1 MMAEER
7 ARSLLL
13 LDADADERRLISA
26 IAARAGWSA
35 VGAADCEM
43 ATALLQ
49 GPHGREVQAVL
60 LGSWDSNASPQ
71 LIDKLREHR
80 DSLPV
85 IVLSHGDSVSVA
97 VDAMRAGASDFL
109 VRPVAPE

>member
-35 VGAADCEM
+35 VNAADADM
-43 ATALLQ
+43 AVALLQ

-60 LGSWDSNASPQ
+60 LGSWESEQSPR
-71 LIDKLREHR
+71 IIRALREQR
-80 DSLPV
+80 DQLPI

-97 VDAMRAGASDFL
+97 VEAMRAGASDFL
-109 VRPVAPE
+109 VRPV